1 MIEVCHKLS
10 FLKEVQL
17 LGRIEATV
25 IYLRHCEKQKDSEPT
40 RAMRSILAEAEKEDA
55 FGRVCALI
63 GYITNDTCPIEQER
77 LVYEMVTGEKY
88 KEPDDIAVS
97 TGPEME

>member
-10 FLKEVQL
+10 FLKEQQL

-25 IYLRHCEKQKDSEPT
+25 AYLRHCEKQRDAEPA
-40 RAMRSILAEAEKEDA
+40 RAMRSILAGAEEADA

-77 LVYEMVTGEKY
+77 LVYKMVTGEN
-88 KEPDDIAVS
+88 
-97 TGPEME
+97 MEECGVDET

>member
-1 MIEVCHKLS
+1 MTDVRHKLS
-10 FLKEVQL
+10 FLKEQQL

-25 IYLRHCEKQKDSEPT
+25 AYLKHCEKQKDAEPT

-88 KEPDDIAVS
+88 REPDDIAVS
-97 TGPEME
+97 AGSETE

>member
-10 FLKEVQL
+10 FLKEEQL

-25 IYLRHCEKQKDSEPT
+25 AYLRHCEKQRDAEPA
-40 RAMRSILAEAEKEDA
+40 RAMRSILAEAEKKDA

-77 LVYEMVTGEKY
+77 LAYEMVTGEKL
-88 KEPDDIAVS
+88 EDGVEE
-97 TGPEME
+97 T